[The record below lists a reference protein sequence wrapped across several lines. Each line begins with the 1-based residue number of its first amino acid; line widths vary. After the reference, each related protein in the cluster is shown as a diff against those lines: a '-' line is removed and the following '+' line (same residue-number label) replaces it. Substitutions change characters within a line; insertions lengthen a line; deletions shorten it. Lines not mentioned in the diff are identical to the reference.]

1 LVGSGGDGSKF
12 NAEEVVWSFHMGMG
26 NIPKTPL
33 LSTYKRRLP
42 SPHFNNTQDKRRTQE
57 QEKS

>member
-1 LVGSGGDGSKF
+1 
-12 NAEEVVWSFHMGMG
+12 MGMG
-26 NIPKTPL
+26 NIPKTLL